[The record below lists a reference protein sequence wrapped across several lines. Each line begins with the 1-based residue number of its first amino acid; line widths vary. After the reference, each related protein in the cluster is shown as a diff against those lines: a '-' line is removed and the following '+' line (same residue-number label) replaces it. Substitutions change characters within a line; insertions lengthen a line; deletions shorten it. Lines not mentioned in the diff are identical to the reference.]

1 VRRVRRAL
9 HFVAHALAS
18 DLFQAARP
26 MERPQHPTDVE
37 DRAQL
42 SRALQFQRKTDDYL
56 VLNRDEVRALK
67 RVLGE

>member
-1 VRRVRRAL
+1 MRRVRRAL
-9 HFVAHALAS
+9 HFVAHALAP
-18 DLFQAARP
+18 DLGPHP

-37 DRAQL
+37 DRDRL
-42 SRALQFQRKTDDYL
+42 VRALEFQRATDDYL